1 MANKL
6 NKILK
11 WKSPDKDNNYHDF
24 EISVV
29 DDGTFDKKGIFLG
42 ARKKLTCGFD
52 EDVMWLTKKEAEVLL
67 IKLKEIMK
75 SIKK

>member
-1 MANKL
+1 MTKKASSV
-6 NKILK
+6 LK
-11 WKSPDKDNNYHDF
+11 WESPDKDINYHDF
-24 EISVV
+24 EISII

-52 EDVMWLTKKEAEVLL
+52 EDAMWLTEKEAEVLL